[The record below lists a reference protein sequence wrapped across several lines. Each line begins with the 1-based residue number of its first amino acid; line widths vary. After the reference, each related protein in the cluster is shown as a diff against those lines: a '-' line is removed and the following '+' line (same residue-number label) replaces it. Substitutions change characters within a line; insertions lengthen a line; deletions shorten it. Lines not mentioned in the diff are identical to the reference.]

1 MSKSNSKKNKAAPV
15 RGTTASNSNTAKPTP
30 CPCHKQETFP
40 SSLGFTPPPER
51 GEGPVEAYLLARPY
65 WVPRTTPAVA
75 LGLTEREVRD
85 QSEHSGGLVIFGSG
99 SGQGLK
105 HSDHA
110 DNWELRACEAE
121 LEKRAF
127 SLLRR
132 RDDIAAIRKQREAG
146 R

>member
-1 MSKSNSKKNKAAPV
+1 MSKRTNRKAAT
-15 RGTTASNSNTAKPTP
+15 GANGAAKKTNTPKPTA
-30 CPCHKQETFP
+30 CPCAKQLHFE
-40 SSLGFTPPPER
+40 GFTPPPEP
-51 GEGPVEAYLLARPY
+51 GEGPVETYLLARPY

-99 SGQGLK
+99 QGQGLK